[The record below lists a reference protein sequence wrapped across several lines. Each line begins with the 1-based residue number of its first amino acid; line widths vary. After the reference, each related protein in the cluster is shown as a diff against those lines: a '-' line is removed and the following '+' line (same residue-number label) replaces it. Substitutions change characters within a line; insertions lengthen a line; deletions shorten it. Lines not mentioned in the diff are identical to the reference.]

1 MAKEEKVSQPV
12 QAILGVYKDG
22 WTGETQVS
30 IGDGDSGY
38 RLYGPKFNGSSKAIC
53 EVKISESDAVEI
65 RRYLDAAF
73 PKKRKKNDK
82 SS

>member
-1 MAKEEKVSQPV
+1 MSKIKTYSRP
-12 QAILGVYKDG
+12 ILGVYKDG
-22 WTGETQVS
+22 WTGGTQVS

-73 PKKRKKNDK
+73 PKKREKNDK